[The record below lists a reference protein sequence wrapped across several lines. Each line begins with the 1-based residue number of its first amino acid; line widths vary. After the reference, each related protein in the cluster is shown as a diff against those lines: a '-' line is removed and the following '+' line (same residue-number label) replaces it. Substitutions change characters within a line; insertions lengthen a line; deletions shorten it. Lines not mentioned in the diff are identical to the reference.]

1 MLESRRELLTE
12 SYSVGLRIIRSEFM
26 YLAFN
31 IVFQGY
37 AYKTALISRSCIV
50 SLLSQFDFWK
60 K

>member
-26 YLAFN
+26 YLAIN

-37 AYKTALISRSCIV
+37 AYKTALITRSCTV
-50 SLLSQFDFWK
+50 SLLS
-60 K
+60 